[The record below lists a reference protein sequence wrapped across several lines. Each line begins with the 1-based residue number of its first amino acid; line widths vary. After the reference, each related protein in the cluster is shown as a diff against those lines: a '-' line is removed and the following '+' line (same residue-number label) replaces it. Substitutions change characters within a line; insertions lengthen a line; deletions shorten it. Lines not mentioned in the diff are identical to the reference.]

1 MNEKLAVVKRWLLQ
15 QLQMIMIY
23 KTNFVK
29 FIETIRI
36 LLLETIRKFMRLK
49 VHFSD
54 LSAQLTVL

>member
-23 KTNFVK
+23 KTNFIK
-29 FIETIRI
+29 FIETIR
-36 LLLETIRKFMRLK
+36 KFMPLK